1 LWIPKDSGP
10 KPGAAYACCAAERSG
25 KVETN
30 LEQCPL
36 CGSELSQIKFREI
49 RAKLRDQ
56 EQRKATDLAE
66 AKLAVTRNLEAEF
79 KKRSEQQRRDTER
92 KVREEADQRVKKIV
106 AEREELTTK
115 LKAAEAREAEIRKQ
129 ARFEVEK
136 QKQAAEKKA
145 KADADQQI
153 RKVTAERD
161 QAAAKLKAA
170 EAREAEI
177 RKQAHEEAAKHAQ
190 KELADQRQAL
200 AKDKNLAL
208 LKQQSE
214 HNRHRDSLQ
223 KKVKMLEHQL
233 QKKTANELGDSG
245 EIDVFEALR
254 DAFQGDKITR
264 IRKGQPGADILH
276 EVLYKGEVCGRIV
289 VDSKNRQ
296 AWQNTFVAK
305 LRQDQVEAKAEHA
318 ILATTVFPA
327 GQKDMCIESG
337 VIVISPTHVVNIVQ
351 LLRHAM
357 VMMHVQDLSMNERTS
372 KMSQLYRLIT
382 SESYVAKFTEANRLT
397 EDILELEVKEQAEHG
412 RVWKNRGTLV
422 KRMQNLLRE
431 VETEVAA
438 VIESDSDAE
447 EELPVFDSKRV
458 VVNSAAS

>member
-1 LWIPKDSGP
+1 M
-10 KPGAAYACCAAERSG
+10 
-25 KVETN
+25 ETN

-36 CGSELSQIKFREI
+36 CGSELSQTKFREI
-49 RAKLRDQ
+49 RAKLRNQ
-56 EQRKATDLAE
+56 EEKKATELAE
-66 AKLAVTRNLEAEF
+66 AKLAVARDLEEEF
-79 KKRSEQQRRDTER
+79 KKRSEQQRRDTEK
-92 KVREEADQRVKKIV
+92 KVREEAEQRVKKAI
-106 AEREELTTK
+106 AEREQVTAK
-115 LKAAEAREAEIRKQ
+115 LKAAEAREGEIRKQ
-129 ARFEVEK
+129 AQFEVEK

-145 KADADQQI
+145 KADAEQQI
-153 RKVTAERD
+153 KKVIAERD

-177 RKQAHEEAAKHAQ
+177 RKQAHEQAAKQAQ

-200 AKDKNLAL
+200 EKDKNLAL

-214 HNRHRDSLQ
+214 HNRDRDSMQ

-245 EIDVFEALR
+245 EIDVLEALR
-254 DAFQGDKITR
+254 GAFQGDKITR